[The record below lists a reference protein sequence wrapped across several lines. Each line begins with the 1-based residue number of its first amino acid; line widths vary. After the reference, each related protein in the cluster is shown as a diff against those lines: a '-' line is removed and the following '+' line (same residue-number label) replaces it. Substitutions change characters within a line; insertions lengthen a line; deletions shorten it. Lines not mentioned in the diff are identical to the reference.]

1 MNIDNLE
8 IGQTVLVQLKP
19 DFEIGDLVR
28 CKVGESE
35 DEDGRILVPVRKD
48 TGYNYFEASDID
60 SLSVVEETLA
70 VSARGPKYD
79 GGKPDWTLLPMF
91 AIEEVVRVLDFGA
104 SKYYRGS
111 WRKVPE
117 AKRRYIAAA
126 YRHFMDYYFRGIVN
140 DEESGMHHLAH
151 AACCVLFVLQIDL
164 RGPDDVEP

>member
-1 MNIDNLE
+1 MNIDNLA

-28 CKVGESE
+28 CKVGESGN
-35 DEDGRILVPVRKD
+35 GRILVPPQD
-48 TGYNYFEASDID
+48 IGYHYFDANDIE

-70 VSARGPKYD
+70 VSAQGPKYD

>member
-28 CKVGESE
+28 CKVG
-35 DEDGRILVPVRKD
+35 DMGYGRVLVPPLG
-48 TGYNYFEASDID
+48 TGYSYFEANDIE
-60 SLSVVEETLA
+60 SLSLVEEPTVA
-70 VSARGPKYD
+70 AAQGPKYD

-91 AIEEVVRVLDFGA
+91 AIEEVVKVLDFGA